1 MVLEDNLVELNKQE
15 IFHQIDREIL
25 SKKNNEFSIMQKT
38 RSNYKFVLY
47 LDLIACLIAI
57 FGAIVVYNVFKEQQV
72 RLVSGQSG
80 VKVLETTL
88 IEEINKQY
96 EQNLLLK
103 ELELQELR
111 SKLENIELEF
121 SNVLLKIQKESQQK
135 LEIEKAL
142 LQKELLSKLSG
153 KNQLEQDVLR
163 QEYNQKLELIK
174 QNIDLSKIENENIE
188 KKKFEQFQKN
198 LQQQDEL
205 QRQLDE
211 VKEKLEF
218 SKEKLEIIVTKQP
231 QLDIETT
238 YKDDESQKLEQK
250 ISKYFINIQQ
260 NILEKKYIQAEILLN
275 NIEKIYENELP
286 LQYLKNRKKVDLYF
300 ISLNREFIQ
309 KDQESMELNKKLD
322 MQSDQLKLL
331 EQKFIT
337 PKNIDNTKDSQ
348 IIIDK
353 INFFIEKISNNKV
366 SKKEIQQYIKN
377 INKELPEVTNFAYKY
392 VEFAQ
397 NVDHD
402 KINKAIQNADEL
414 VLKKDYSTAISAY
427 QQILRVY
434 LFNNARDS
442 VVDKLYKT
450 IILQLENSNNKTLVA
465 NNIMQ
470 DETPTNI
477 PKNVNEK
484 IKKVLNN
491 VEFITPEYKIIYMR
505 NPDGYVLNIL
515 DENHVLVI
523 LTAGKRV
530 FQNQQLKVY
539 RVSGQDIFKMDK
551 IGFINVL
558 KLGGDVIQT
567 SNINSDLRIGDLI
580 YI

>member
-260 NILEKKYIQAEILLN
+260 NILEKKYTQAEILLN

-377 INKELPEVTNFAYKY
+377 INKQLPEVTNFDYKY

>member
-260 NILEKKYIQAEILLN
+260 NILEKKYTQAEILLN

-309 KDQESMELNKKLD
+309 KDKESMELNKKLD
-322 MQSDQLKLL
+322 IQSDQLKLL

-392 VEFAQ
+392 VEFTQ

-434 LFNNARDS
+434 LFNNSRDS

>member
-260 NILEKKYIQAEILLN
+260 NILEKKYTQAEILLN

-392 VEFAQ
+392 VEFTQ

>member
-260 NILEKKYIQAEILLN
+260 NILEKKYTQAEILLN

>member
-260 NILEKKYIQAEILLN
+260 NILEKKYTQAEILLN

-309 KDQESMELNKKLD
+309 KDKESMELNKKLD
-322 MQSDQLKLL
+322 IQSDQLKLL

-392 VEFAQ
+392 VEFTQ

-434 LFNNARDS
+434 LFNNSRDS

-470 DETPTNI
+470 DKTPTNI

>member
-260 NILEKKYIQAEILLN
+260 NILEKKYTQAEILLN

-309 KDQESMELNKKLD
+309 KDKESMELNKKLD
-322 MQSDQLKLL
+322 IQSDQLKLL

-392 VEFAQ
+392 VEFTQ

-427 QQILRVY
+427 QQTLRVY
-434 LFNNARDS
+434 LFNNSRDS

-470 DETPTNI
+470 DKTPTNI

>member
-57 FGAIVVYNVFKEQQV
+57 FGAIVVYSVFKEQQV
-72 RLVSGQSG
+72 RLVSGQNG

-121 SNVLLKIQKESQQK
+121 SNILLKIQQESQQK

-153 KNQLEQDVLR
+153 KNQLEQDLLR

-174 QNIDLSKIENENIE
+174 QNIDLSKVENENIE

-205 QRQLDE
+205 QRQLEE

-218 SKEKLEIIVTKQP
+218 SKEKLETIVIKQP
-231 QLDIETT
+231 QVDIEKI
-238 YKDDESQKLEQK
+238 YKDKESQKIEQR
-250 ISKYFINIQQ
+250 IFKYFINIQQ
-260 NILEKKYIQAEILLN
+260 NISEKKYAQAEISLN
-275 NIEKIYENELP
+275 NIEKIYENDLSH
-286 LQYLKNRKKVDLYF
+286 QYLKNRKRADLYF

-309 KDQESMELNKKLD
+309 KDKEVMKLNKKLD
-322 MQSDQLKLL
+322 IQSNQIKSL

-337 PKNIDNTKDSQ
+337 PKNFENTKDSQ

-353 INFFIEKISNNKV
+353 INFFIEKVSNNKV
-366 SKKEIQQYIKN
+366 SKKEIEQYIKN

-392 VEFAQ
+392 VEFTQ
-397 NVDHD
+397 NIDHD
-402 KINKAIQNADEL
+402 KISKAIQSADEL

-434 LFNNARDS
+434 LFNNSRDS

-450 IILQLENSNNKTLVA
+450 IILQLENSKNKTLVA
-465 NNIMQ
+465 NNIIQ
-470 DETPTNI
+470 DKTPINI

-491 VEFITPEYKIIYMR
+491 MEFITPEYKIIYMR
-505 NPDGYVLNIL
+505 NPDGYVLNIV
-515 DENHVLVI
+515 DENHVLII

-551 IGFINVL
+551 VGFINVL
-558 KLGGDVIQT
+558 KLGGDIIQT
-567 SNINSDLRIGDLI
+567 SNFNSDLRIGDLI

>member
-260 NILEKKYIQAEILLN
+260 NILEKKYTQAEILLN

-470 DETPTNI
+470 DKTPTNI